1 MADKPTVGEW
11 IAQLPEPERGV
22 VEHLAACLSAAAPDA
37 TAVLKWGQPV
47 WESNGPL
54 AYVKPFSRSVN
65 IGFWRG
71 AQLDD
76 PDRLLSGDGTRMR
89 HLKLAPGDPIP
100 EAAIKSWMRQAVLL
114 NDRLG
119 TPVRRR

>member
-1 MADKPTVGEW
+1 MADKPTVREW

-22 VEHLAACLSAAAPDA
+22 VERVAACLSAAAPEA
-37 TAVLKWGQPV
+37 TARVKWGQPV

-54 AYVKPFSRSVN
+54 AYVKPFSRTVN
-65 IGFWRG
+65 VGFWRG
-71 AQLDD
+71 TQLDD
-76 PDRLLSGDGTRMR
+76 PDRLLSGEGELMR

-100 EAAIKSWMRQAVLL
+100 EAAIGDWVRQAVIL

-119 TPVRRR
+119 SPVRRR